1 MGSVSLES
9 SLKFTQESHY
19 KKVVNLVSRFSN
31 LKISSMFLKCRRRVP
46 NCGNILLY
54 SIAFVLRKQKVSF
67 IKTDWGSLVPSHGQ
81 RTVPSALSP
90 HSQPQV
96 PKCAGRVSWL
106 VTPPSL
112 PPGRPGDLTAQ
123 CGVSVLELGLGGGVG
138 TRDTEHVVRTCE
150 DKNSR
155 LSFLL
160 TSAALSSPL
169 RNLQRW
175 PQSNASLRRSSLP
188 WPCS

>member
-31 LKISSMFLKCRRRVP
+31 LKISGMFLKCRRRVP

-81 RTVPSALSP
+81 RSVPSALSP

-96 PKCAGRVSWL
+96 PKCAGRGVLASHPTFPASWPAWRL
-106 VTPPSL
+106 DCSVWSL
-112 PPGRPGDLTAQ
+112 RVGI
-123 CGVSVLELGLGGGVG
+123 GLGGWGG
-138 TRDTEHVVRTCE
+138 DKGHRTRS
-150 DKNSR
+150 KNM
-155 LSFLL
+155 
-160 TSAALSSPL
+160 
-169 RNLQRW
+169 
-175 PQSNASLRRSSLP
+175 
-188 WPCS
+188 